1 MGRLWVTTLPLISLS
16 LAISVAAPPVAR
28 ASNSL
33 VSVEV
38 QRNGVAGVEGLAF
51 ASSVAVSSDGAHV
64 YATGFLDN
72 ALVAFRRDAASGML
86 TFVGVQRDG
95 VGGVDGL
102 GRPHS
107 LVVSPDGAN
116 VYVASG
122 FDSTDADADQAVA
135 VFRRDATTG
144 ALTFVEAKK
153 QGEAGVDG
161 LSGAAEVATSPD
173 GLHVYVAAIRDGAV
187 AVFARDG
194 TTGALTFVEAKKQGL
209 GGIDGLAGASSV
221 VVAPDGGQV
230 YVAGSASD
238 AVVTFQRDASTG
250 ALSLFDVRRPEPLVA
265 PVALAIAGNGE
276 HLYAGD
282 AHTNGAPGGIVVF
295 EREEATGA
303 LHFDG
308 WFVPAAD
315 WISGPSALRVSADGE
330 YLYDADAAD
339 ALVVSRRDV
348 MEGDL
353 APVERQ
359 QNGTVGASSVALSPD
374 DRHVYVAAHEGTI
387 AVFRH
392 RVVCSAAPQAACRRP
407 IRSGKG
413 SIHLANLPADDRNLI
428 KWKWRAGAATSFA
441 AFGNPTTTTDYAIC
455 VYDASNIAA
464 AAQSALAPA
473 GGICGVTLFGPCWK
487 TDGTRGFRYNDK
499 RETPDGIMQ
508 ISLHA
513 GDDGRARATVFGSYG
528 SLPPVALPFALPVTV
543 QLQASNGECWG
554 TEYTT
559 PRVNDGVN
567 FIARD

>member
-1 MGRLWVTTLPLISLS
+1 M
-16 LAISVAAPPVAR
+16 
-28 ASNSL
+28 
-33 VSVEV
+33 
-38 QRNGVAGVEGLAF
+38 
-51 ASSVAVSSDGAHV
+51 
-64 YATGFLDN
+64 
-72 ALVAFRRDAASGML
+72 
-86 TFVGVQRDG
+86 
-95 VGGVDGL
+95 
-102 GRPHS
+102 
-107 LVVSPDGAN
+107 
-116 VYVASG
+116 
-122 FDSTDADADQAVA
+122 
-135 VFRRDATTG
+135 
-144 ALTFVEAKK
+144 
-153 QGEAGVDG
+153 
-161 LSGAAEVATSPD
+161 ATSPD

-359 QNGTVGASSVALSPD
+359 QNGTVGASSVAVSPD

-441 AFGNPTTTTDYAIC
+441 AFGNHDNRLCDLCLRRLQYRRRRAERPGPRRRHLRRDVVRTLLEDGW
-455 VYDASNIAA
+455 DARFPLQRQARNPRRDHADLPPCGRRRTSARDRVRKLRQLAA
-464 AAQSALAPA
+464 RCSAV
-473 GGICGVTLFGPCWK
+473 CT
-487 TDGTRGFRYNDK
+487 
-499 RETPDGIMQ
+499 
-508 ISLHA
+508 A
-513 GDDGRARATVFGSYG
+513 GDGAAPG
-528 SLPPVALPFALPVTV
+528 V
-543 QLQASNGECWG
+543 Q
-554 TEYTT
+554 
-559 PRVNDGVN
+559 R
-567 FIARD
+567 

>member
-1 MGRLWVTTLPLISLS
+1 MGRLRVTRLPLISLS

-282 AHTNGAPGGIVVF
+282 AHTHRGAAGGVPPPHPVGQGIDPSRQPARGRPKPDQVEVESRRRDLVRGVRQPHHDDRLCDLCLRRLQYRRRRAERPGP
-295 EREEATGA
+295 RRRH
-303 LHFDG
+303 L
-308 WFVPAAD
+308 
-315 WISGPSALRVSADGE
+315 
-330 YLYDADAAD
+330 
-339 ALVVSRRDV
+339 RRDV
-348 MEGDL
+348 VRTLLEDGWDARFPLQRQARNPRRDHADL
-353 APVERQ
+353 PPCGRRRTSARDRVRKLRQ
-359 QNGTVGASSVALSPD
+359 L
-374 DRHVYVAAHEGTI
+374 AA
-387 AVFRH
+387 R
-392 RVVCSAAPQAACRRP
+392 CSAVCTA
-407 IRSGKG
+407 G
-413 SIHLANLPADDRNLI
+413 D
-428 KWKWRAGAATSFA
+428 GAA
-441 AFGNPTTTTDYAIC
+441 P
-455 VYDASNIAA
+455 
-464 AAQSALAPA
+464 
-473 GGICGVTLFGPCWK
+473 GVQ
-487 TDGTRGFRYNDK
+487 R
-499 RETPDGIMQ
+499 
-508 ISLHA
+508 
-513 GDDGRARATVFGSYG
+513 
-528 SLPPVALPFALPVTV
+528 
-543 QLQASNGECWG
+543 
-554 TEYTT
+554 
-559 PRVNDGVN
+559 
-567 FIARD
+567 